1 MRRFDESNAECLV
14 LTYRE
19 GLLSPLG
26 HDLKI
31 RVTRF
36 VIDVD
41 EAERAVDARLDA
53 GSLRVVCAMRDG
65 VEAPETLRPADR
77 AEIEDN
83 IVRHV
88 LDATRHPEIRFVSRS
103 VEEEKD
109 IILVDGTL
117 AIRGR
122 ERRLIVPL
130 RKKARGWVAEVRVHQ
145 PDFGI
150 PPFRA
155 LLGALRVKA
164 DVTVRL
170 SLPAA

>member
-1 MRRFDESNAECLV
+1 MRRFDESNAECVV

-26 HDLKI
+26 H
-31 RVTRF
+31 
-36 VIDVD
+36 
-41 EAERAVDARLDA
+41 
-53 GSLRVVCAMRDG
+53 
-65 VEAPETLRPADR
+65 
-77 AEIEDN
+77 EDN

-103 VEEEKD
+103 VEEQKD
-109 IILVDGTL
+109 LILVDGTL

-130 RKKARGWVAEVRVHQ
+130 RKKACGWVAEIRVHQ